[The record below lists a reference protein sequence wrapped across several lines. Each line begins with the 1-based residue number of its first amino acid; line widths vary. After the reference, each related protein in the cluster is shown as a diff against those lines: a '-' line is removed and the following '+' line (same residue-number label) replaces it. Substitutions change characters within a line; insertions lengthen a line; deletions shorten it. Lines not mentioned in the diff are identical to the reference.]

1 MTQLDTD
8 QVRHLLPHRDPFL
21 FLDKV
26 ISITKESAVG
36 IKNVSINESFFRGHF
51 PQKPIMPGVLVVE
64 SIAQLSGI
72 LTYHILDITDPNYD
86 TDMFYF
92 AGIDN
97 ARFKKMVR
105 PGDQLRLEVDF
116 VRRRK
121 KLWKYQG
128 RALVDGEVA
137 CEAEF
142 LIINDSAD

>member
-1 MTQLDTD
+1 MITMDND
-8 QVRHLLPHRDPFL
+8 QVRHFLPHRDPFL

-26 ISITKESAVG
+26 ISLTDEAVVG
-36 IKNVSINESFFRGHF
+36 IKNVSINEPFFRGHF
-51 PQKPIMPGVLVVE
+51 PSKPIMPGVLIVE

-72 LTYHILDITDPNYD
+72 LTYHILGITTPNPE

-105 PGDQLRLEVDF
+105 PGDQLRMEVEL
-116 VRRRK
+116 VRHRK
-121 KLWKYQG
+121 TLFKFKG
-128 RALVDGEVA
+128 RALIDSELA

-142 LIINDSAD
+142 LIINE